1 MADTKT
7 GEGDYLITAT
17 AAPNDAGEPQ
27 VRAFA
32 ATTRGIAEE
41 ARIVHGQSPVV
52 TAALGR
58 LMTAGV
64 MMGSMMKE
72 PDDLL
77 TLIVRGD
84 GPVRGMTVTADNAG
98 GVKGYAN
105 DPLALMPANAAG
117 HLNVGGIVGK
127 GTLTVIRDLGL
138 KEPYSG
144 TVSLRTGEIAEDIA
158 WYYASSEQIPS
169 AVGLGVLMNR
179 ENTVRRAGGFILQM
193 MPFAAEEVVSAL
205 ERNLAG
211 MPHVTELL
219 DAGKTPEQML
229 EEALRG
235 TGGLTV
241 TDRRPASF
249 RCSCSRDRVRRVLLS
264 LGRSELEE
272 MIAEGRPVELKC
284 QFCGKAYSF
293 TTEEIKEVLW
303 NTDSSKSQP

>member
-1 MADTKT
+1 
-7 GEGDYLITAT
+7 
-17 AAPNDAGEPQ
+17 
-27 VRAFA
+27 
-32 ATTRGIAEE
+32 
-41 ARIVHGQSPVV
+41 
-52 TAALGR
+52 
-58 LMTAGV
+58 
-64 MMGSMMKE
+64 
-72 PDDLL
+72 
-77 TLIVRGD
+77 
-84 GPVRGMTVTADNAG
+84 
-98 GVKGYAN
+98 
-105 DPLALMPANAAG
+105 
-117 HLNVGGIVGK
+117 
-127 GTLTVIRDLGL
+127 
-138 KEPYSG
+138 
-144 TVSLRTGEIAEDIA
+144 VSLRTGEIAEDIA

-219 DAGKTPEQML
+219 DAGKNTGTDAGGGPER
-229 EEALRG
+229 APA
-235 TGGLTV
+235 GLTV

>member
-41 ARIVHGQSPVV
+41 ARIVHGQSP
-52 TAALGR
+52 G
-58 LMTAGV
+58 
-64 MMGSMMKE
+64 
-72 PDDLL
+72 
-77 TLIVRGD
+77 GD
-84 GPVRGMTVTADNAG
+84 GCARPAYDCRCDDGQHDEGTGFGPAYAASYGATARCGDMTVTADNAG

-105 DPLALMPANAAG
+105 DPLALMPANAYH

-169 AVGLGVLMNR
+169 AVGLGVLMN
-179 ENTVRRAGGFILQM
+179 Q
-193 MPFAAEEVVSAL
+193 
-205 ERNLAG
+205 
-211 MPHVTELL
+211 
-219 DAGKTPEQML
+219 
-229 EEALRG
+229 
-235 TGGLTV
+235 
-241 TDRRPASF
+241 
-249 RCSCSRDRVRRVLLS
+249 
-264 LGRSELEE
+264 
-272 MIAEGRPVELKC
+272 
-284 QFCGKAYSF
+284 
-293 TTEEIKEVLW
+293 
-303 NTDSSKSQP
+303 